1 MTVATHY
8 DIIRSPIITEK
19 STSLGEQNKF
29 AFKVSPDATKTGVK
43 NAVQA
48 LFKVEVKA
56 VNILNVKGKVK
67 LFRGRKG
74 KRPDYKKAIV
84 TLAKGQTLDYTA
96 GV

>member
-1 MTVATHY
+1 MTIAPQF

-19 STSLGEQNKF
+19 STALSELNKF

-43 NAVQA
+43 NAIQT
-48 LFKVEVKA
+48 LFKVEVQS

-74 KRPDYKKAIV
+74 KRSDYKKAIV
-84 TLAKGQTLDYTA
+84 TLTKGQTLDFTA